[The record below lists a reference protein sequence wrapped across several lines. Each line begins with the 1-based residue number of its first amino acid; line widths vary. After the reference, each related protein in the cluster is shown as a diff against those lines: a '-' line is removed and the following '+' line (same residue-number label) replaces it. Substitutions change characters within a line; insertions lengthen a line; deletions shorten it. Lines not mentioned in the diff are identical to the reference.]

1 MNRFHRMACRTVW
14 QQPAA
19 GIILTLLLAT
29 VGGADQRLPGSDQ
42 DATATRGVAPATFTR
57 DAGLPP
63 PAPEPPAGQITP
75 APRPSTAPLA
85 LSAPQ
90 PLAAKPATPA
100 RGPLPDWKLLLAVAA
115 AFGILVAFRGL
126 AAYRTNRTQPLPP
139 DVFDVL
145 GVASLGGGHAIR
157 VVRFGPKTLLV
168 STSTAGCQT
177 LAELTD
183 PQATDRIA
191 AACATNGR
199 PLLRPSPRSGP
210 AAPRRDTAGR
220 ASA

>member
-1 MNRFHRMACRTVW
+1 MTRLQRITRRTVW
-14 QQPAA
+14 HQPAA
-19 GIILTLLLAT
+19 GIILAVLLAT
-29 VGGADQRLPGSDQ
+29 VGSADQRLPGSGQ
-42 DATATRGVAPATFTR
+42 DATATRDVAPATFTR

-75 APRPSTAPLA
+75 APRQRSTAPLP

-90 PLAAKPATPA
+90 PLAAQPTTPA
-100 RGPLPDWKLLLAVAA
+100 RGPLPDWKLLFAVAA

-126 AAYRTNRTQPLPP
+126 AAYQTNRTQPLPP

-145 GVASLGGGHAIR
+145 GVASLGSGHSIR

-191 AACATNGR
+191 AACATSGR
-199 PLLRPSPRSGP
+199 PVRPALRRGT
-210 AAPRRDTAGR
+210 AAPRGDAAGR